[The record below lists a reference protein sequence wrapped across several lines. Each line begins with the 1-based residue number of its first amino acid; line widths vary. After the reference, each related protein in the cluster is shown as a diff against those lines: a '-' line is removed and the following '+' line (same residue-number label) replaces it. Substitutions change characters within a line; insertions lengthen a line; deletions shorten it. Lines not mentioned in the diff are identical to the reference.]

1 MRTILYIIQKEFLQ
15 VFRNKSML
23 PIIFVVPIVQ
33 LIILVNAATY
43 EMKHIRV
50 SVVDL
55 DLSGTSRKLVSK
67 FQGSP
72 FYIIRSTSFS
82 YAKAEDEM
90 KKGNIDMILQIPAKF
105 EKKLLKEGSAKVQ
118 FVINAINGQ
127 SAGLTNAYST
137 MILFDYNR
145 EVGIENTNPAVMAG
159 LRSIQTDYSY
169 WYNPKLNYKTY
180 MVPGILVL
188 LITIIGL
195 LLSGMNIV
203 REMEIG
209 TIEQIN
215 VTPINKIQFIAGK
228 LTPFWII
235 GLFELAFGL
244 TIGKL
249 LFDIP
254 IEGSLAI
261 IFLSASV
268 YLFVILSFGLLISTI
283 THTQQQAMLVS
294 FFFMVVFILMSGLF
308 TSIESMP
315 HWAQI
320 LDRLNPLMYFM
331 KIMRMVLLK
340 GSGFADISPHF
351 WSLVV
356 YAVCIVSLAI
366 LRSVSYTHLTL
377 PTKRIV

>member
-15 VFRNKSML
+15 VFRNKTML

-33 LIILVNAATY
+33 LIILVNAATF
-43 EMKHIRV
+43 EMKHIRM

-55 DLSGTSRKLVSK
+55 DLSSISRRLIGK
-67 FQGSP
+67 FEGSP
-72 FYIIRSTSFS
+72 FYQVHSRSFS
-82 YAKAEDEM
+82 YEDAEREM
-90 KKGNIDMILQIPAKF
+90 KKGNIDMILQIPAGF
-105 EKKLLKEGSAKVQ
+105 EKTLMKENHAKVQ
-118 FVINAINGQ
+118 FMINAINGQ
-127 SAGLTNAYST
+127 TAGLINAYST
-137 MILFDYNR
+137 MIVFDYNR
-145 EVGIENTNPAVMAG
+145 DLLIEHNNPG
-159 LRSIQTDYSY
+159 QFSSLRNIQTDYSY

-188 LITIIGL
+188 LVTIIGL

-203 REMEIG
+203 REKEIG

-244 TIGKL
+244 LIGKL
-249 LFDIP
+249 LFNIP
-254 IEGSLAI
+254 IEGSLWL

-268 YLFVILSFGLLISTI
+268 YLFVILSFGLLISTM
-283 THTQQQAMLVS
+283 TNTQQQSMLVS

-308 TSIESMP
+308 TPIESMP
-315 HWAQI
+315 PWAQI
-320 LDRLNPLMYFM
+320 LDKLNPLMYFI

-340 GSGFADISPHF
+340 GSTFTDIRMHF
-351 WSLVV
+351 FSLVM
-356 YAVCIVSLAI
+356 YALCMISLAI
-366 LRSVSYTHLTL
+366 FRYRKVA
-377 PTKRIV
+377 

>member
-1 MRTILYIIQKEFLQ
+1 
-15 VFRNKSML
+15 ML
-23 PIIFVVPIVQ
+23 PIIFIVPVFQ

-67 FQGSP
+67 LQGSP
-72 FYIIRSTSFS
+72 FYQIEGTTFS
-82 YAKAEDEM
+82 YLKAEDEM
-90 KKGNIDMILQIPAKF
+90 KRGNIDMILHIPADF
-105 EKKLLKEGSAKVQ
+105 EKKLLKEGHAKVQ

-137 MILFDYNR
+137 MILLDYNR
-145 EVGIENTNPAVMAG
+145 EVLLENATPAMMAG
-159 LRSIQTDYSY
+159 VKTIQTDYSY

-215 VTPINKIQFIAGK
+215 VTPINKIQFITGK
-228 LTPFWII
+228 LMPFWII

-249 LFDIP
+249 LFNIP
-254 IEGSLAI
+254 MEGSLGL

-315 HWAQI
+315 LWAQN
-320 LDRLNPLMYFM
+320 LDRLNPLMYFI

-340 GSGFADISPHF
+340 GSGFADISNYF
-351 WSLVV
+351 WSMVI
-356 YAVCIVSLAI
+356 YAVCSLSLAI
-366 LRSVSYTHLTL
+366 FRYRKVS
-377 PTKRIV
+377 

>member
-23 PIIFVVPIVQ
+23 PIIFVVPVVQ
-33 LIILVNAATY
+33 LIILVNAATF
-43 EMKHIRV
+43 EMKNIRV

-55 DLSGTSRKLVSK
+55 DLSGTSRKLVAK
-67 FQGSP
+67 FSGSP
-72 FYIIRSTSFS
+72 FYKIQPGSFS
-82 YAKAEDEM
+82 YQDAEREM
-90 KKGNIDMILQIPAKF
+90 KAGNNDMILQIPLGF
-105 EKKLLKEGSAKVQ
+105 EKKLMKEGKASVQ

-137 MILFDYNR
+137 MILLDYNR
-145 EVGIENTNPAVMAG
+145 EVVLENPNPAVMAG
-159 LRSIQTDYSY
+159 FKSIQTDYSY

-188 LITIIGL
+188 LVTIIGL

-228 LTPFWII
+228 LLPFWII

-244 TIGKL
+244 SVGKL
-249 LFDIP
+249 LFNIP
-254 IEGSLAI
+254 MEGNLGL
-261 IFLSASV
+261 IFMSASV

-315 HWAQI
+315 QWAQN
-320 LDRLNPLMYFM
+320 LDKLNPLMYFI

-340 GSGFADISPHF
+340 GSDFKDISHLF

-356 YAVCIVSLAI
+356 YACCSLSLAI
-366 LRSVSYTHLTL
+366 LRYRKVS
-377 PTKRIV
+377 

>member
-1 MRTILYIIQKEFLQ
+1 MRTIFYIIQKEFLQ

-23 PIIFVVPIVQ
+23 PIIFLVPVFQ

-67 FQGSP
+67 FRGSP
-72 FYIIRSTSFS
+72 FYQIQSSSFS
-82 YAKAEDEM
+82 YLEAEDEM
-90 KKGNIDMILQIPAKF
+90 KQGKIEMILQVPAGF
-105 EKKLLKEGSAKVQ
+105 EKKLLKEGHAKVQ

-127 SAGLTNAYST
+127 SAGLINAYST
-137 MILFDYNR
+137 MILLDYNR
-145 EVGIENTNPAVMAG
+145 EVAIENATPATLAG
-159 LRSIQTDYSY
+159 IQSIQTDYSY

-188 LITIIGL
+188 LVTIIGL

-203 REMEIG
+203 REIEIG

-215 VTPINKIQFIAGK
+215 VTPINKIQFITGK
-228 LTPFWII
+228 LLPFWII

-244 TIGKL
+244 MVGKL
-249 LFDIP
+249 LFNIP
-254 IEGSLAI
+254 MEGSLGL

-315 HWAQI
+315 LWAQN
-320 LDRLNPLMYFM
+320 LDRLNPVMYFI

-340 GSGFADISPHF
+340 GSGFADISRYF
-351 WSLVV
+351 WSMVA
-356 YAVCIVSLAI
+356 YAVCSLSLAI
-366 LRSVSYTHLTL
+366 LRYRKVS
-377 PTKRIV
+377 

>member
-1 MRTILYIIQKEFLQ
+1 MQKEFLQ

-23 PIIFVVPIVQ
+23 PIIFFVPVFQ

-67 FQGSP
+67 YQGSP
-72 FYIIRSTSFS
+72 FYEIRSTHFS
-82 YAKAEDEM
+82 YLEAEDEM
-90 KKGNIDMILQIPAKF
+90 KRGNTDMILQIPAGF
-105 EKKLLKEGSAKVQ
+105 EKQLLKESRAKVQ

-127 SAGLTNAYST
+127 SAGLINAYST
-137 MILFDYNR
+137 MILLDYNR
-145 EVGIENTNPAVMAG
+145 EVVMESMNPALMAG
-159 LRSIQTDYSY
+159 TRNIQTDYSY

-188 LITIIGL
+188 LVTIIGL

-215 VTPINKIQFIAGK
+215 VTPINKIQFITGK
-228 LTPFWII
+228 LMPFWII

-249 LFDIP
+249 IFNIP
-254 IEGSLAI
+254 MEGSLGL

-315 HWAQI
+315 AWAQN
-320 LDRLNPLMYFM
+320 LDRLNPVMYFI

-340 GSGFADISPHF
+340 GSGFAEISHHF
-351 WSLVV
+351 WSLVI
-356 YAVCIVSLAI
+356 YAVCSLTLAI
-366 LRSVSYTHLTL
+366 LRYRKVS
-377 PTKRIV
+377 

>member
-23 PIIFVVPIVQ
+23 PIIFIVPIVQ

-43 EMKHIRV
+43 EMKNIRI

-72 FYIIRSTSFS
+72 FYQIKSTSFS
-82 YAKAEDEM
+82 YCEAEDEM
-90 KKGNIDMILQIPAKF
+90 KQGNIDMILRVPAGF
-105 EKKLLKEGSAKVQ
+105 EKNLLKNGHEKIQ

-127 SAGLTNAYST
+127 SAGLINAYST
-137 MILFDYNR
+137 MILLDYNR
-145 EVGIENTNPAVMAG
+145 EVVLENTTPSMLG
-159 LRSIQTDYSY
+159 GIRTIQTDYSY

-188 LITIIGL
+188 LVTIIGL

-235 GLFELAFGL
+235 ALFELAFGL
-244 TIGKL
+244 LIGKL
-249 LFDIP
+249 LFNIP
-254 IEGSLAI
+254 MEGSLGL
-261 IFLSASV
+261 IFMSAAV

-315 HWAQI
+315 QWAQT
-320 LDRLNPLMYFM
+320 LDRLNPLMYFI

-351 WSLVV
+351 FALVI
-356 YAVCIVSLAI
+356 YAFISVSLAI
-366 LRSVSYTHLTL
+366 LRYRKVS
-377 PTKRIV
+377 

>member
-23 PIIFVVPIVQ
+23 PIIFVVPVFQ

-55 DLSGTSRKLVSK
+55 DLSATSRTLVSK
-67 FQGSP
+67 FRGSP
-72 FYIIRSTSFS
+72 FYLIQSTGFS
-82 YAKAEDEM
+82 YREAEDEM
-90 KKGNIDMILQIPAKF
+90 KRGTADMILQIPADF
-105 EKKLLKEGSAKVQ
+105 EKNLLKEGRAKVQ

-137 MILFDYNR
+137 MILLYYNR
-145 EVGIENTNPAVMAG
+145 EMLLKNTTPAMLAG
-159 LRSIQTDYSY
+159 LRNIQTDYSY

-188 LITIIGL
+188 LVTIIGL

-203 REMEIG
+203 REMELG

-215 VTPINKIQFIAGK
+215 VTPINKIQFISGK
-228 LTPFWII
+228 LLPFWII

-244 TIGKL
+244 TVGKV
-249 LFDIP
+249 LFNIP
-254 IEGSLAI
+254 MEGNLGL

-315 HWAQI
+315 QWAQN
-320 LDRLNPLMYFM
+320 LDRLNPVMYFIR
-331 KIMRMVLLK
+331 IMRMVLLK
-340 GSGFADISPHF
+340 GSGFADISRHF

-356 YAVCIVSLAI
+356 YAVCSLTLAI
-366 LRSVSYTHLTL
+366 LRYRKVS
-377 PTKRIV
+377 

>member
-15 VFRNKSML
+15 VFRNRSML
-23 PIIFVVPIVQ
+23 PIIFIVPIVQ
-33 LIILVNAATY
+33 LIIIVNAATY
-43 EMKHIRV
+43 EMKHIRI

-72 FYIIRSTSFS
+72 FYQVRNTSFS
-82 YAKAEDEM
+82 YSEAEDEM
-90 KKGNIDMILQIPAKF
+90 KRGNIDMILQVPAGF
-105 EKKLLKEGSAKVQ
+105 EKKLLKEGHEKVQ

-127 SAGLTNAYST
+127 SAGLTNAYSM
-137 MILFDYNR
+137 MILLDYNR
-145 EVGIENTNPAVMAG
+145 EVVLANTTPSMMTGIRT
-159 LRSIQTDYSY
+159 IQTDYSY
-169 WYNPKLNYKTY
+169 WYNPKLNYKTF

-188 LITIIGL
+188 LVTIIGL

-215 VTPINKIQFIAGK
+215 VTPINKIQFITGK
-228 LTPFWII
+228 LMPFWII

-244 TIGKL
+244 AIGKL
-249 LFDIP
+249 LFNIP
-254 IEGSLAI
+254 MEGSLGL

-315 HWAQI
+315 QWAQD
-320 LDRLNPLMYFM
+320 LDRLNPLMYFI

-340 GSGFADISPHF
+340 GSGFADISRHF

-356 YAVCIVSLAI
+356 YAVCILSLAI
-366 LRSVSYTHLTL
+366 LRYRKVS
-377 PTKRIV
+377 

>member
-23 PIIFVVPIVQ
+23 PIIFFVPIFQ

-55 DLSGTSRKLVSK
+55 DLSSTSRKLVSK

-72 FYIIRSTSFS
+72 FYKLQSTCFS
-82 YAKAEDEM
+82 YSTAEDQM
-90 KKGNIDMILQIPAKF
+90 KQGNIDMILQVPAGF
-105 EKKLLKEGSAKVQ
+105 EKKLLKENHAKVQ

-127 SAGLTNAYST
+127 SAGLINAYST
-137 MILFDYNR
+137 MILLDYNR
-145 EVGIENTNPAVMAG
+145 EVVVENTTPAMMAG
-159 LRSIQTDYSY
+159 IRTIQTDYSY

-228 LTPFWII
+228 LIPFWII

-244 TIGKL
+244 VVGKL
-249 LFDIP
+249 LFNIP
-254 IEGSLAI
+254 MEGSLGL
-261 IFLSASV
+261 IFLSAAV

-283 THTQQQAMLVS
+283 TQTQQQAMLVS

-308 TSIESMP
+308 TSTESMP
-315 HWAQI
+315 DWAQK
-320 LDRLNPLMYFM
+320 LDKLNPLMYFI

-340 GSGFADISPHF
+340 GSGFADISRYF

-356 YAVCIVSLAI
+356 YAVFILSLAI
-366 LRSVSYTHLTL
+366 LRYRKVS
-377 PTKRIV
+377 

>member
-43 EMKHIRV
+43 EMKHIRI

-72 FYIIRSTSFS
+72 FYQVRSSSFS
-82 YAKAEDEM
+82 YSEAEDEM
-90 KKGNIDMILQIPAKF
+90 KQGNIDMILQVPAGF
-105 EKKLLKEGSAKVQ
+105 EKNLLKDGHEKVQ

-137 MILFDYNR
+137 MILIDYNR
-145 EVGIENTNPAVMAG
+145 EVVMANTTPAMMAG
-159 LRSIQTDYSY
+159 FQTIQTDYSY

-188 LITIIGL
+188 LVTIIGL
-195 LLSGMNIV
+195 LLSSMNIV

-228 LTPFWII
+228 LMPFWII
-235 GLFELAFGL
+235 ALFELAFGL

-249 LFDIP
+249 LFNIP
-254 IEGSLAI
+254 MEGSLGL
-261 IFLSASV
+261 IFMSAAV

-283 THTQQQAMLVS
+283 TQTQQQSMLVS

-315 HWAQI
+315 QWAQN
-320 LDRLNPLMYFM
+320 LDRLNPLMYFI

-340 GSGFADISPHF
+340 GSGFADISRYF

-366 LRSVSYTHLTL
+366 LRYRKVS
-377 PTKRIV
+377 

>member
-1 MRTILYIIQKEFLQ
+1 MRTILFIIQKEFLQ

-23 PIIFVVPIVQ
+23 PIIFILPIVQ

-43 EMKHIRV
+43 EMKNIRV

-72 FYIIRSTSFS
+72 FYLLKNSSFS
-82 YAKAEDEM
+82 YKEAENKM
-90 KKGNIDMILQIPAKF
+90 KQGKIDMILQIPMGF
-105 EKKLLKEGSAKVQ
+105 EKKLLTESHANVQ

-137 MILFDYNR
+137 MILLDYNR
-145 EVGIENTNPAVMAG
+145 EVLIENANPSMLGG

-188 LITIIGL
+188 LVTIIGL

-228 LTPFWII
+228 LIPFWLI
-235 GLFELAFGL
+235 GMFELAFGL
-244 TIGKL
+244 SVGKL
-249 LFDIP
+249 LFNIP
-254 IEGSLAI
+254 MEGNLGL

-315 HWAQI
+315 KWAQN
-320 LDRLNPLMYFM
+320 LDRLNPVMYFI

-356 YAVCIVSLAI
+356 YAGCSLSLAI
-366 LRSVSYTHLTL
+366 LRYRKVS
-377 PTKRIV
+377 

>member
-72 FYIIRSTSFS
+72 FYLIQSTSFS
-82 YAKAEDEM
+82 YREAEDEM
-90 KKGNIDMILQIPAKF
+90 KRGNIDMILQVPAGF
-105 EKKLLKEGSAKVQ
+105 EKKLLKENQAKVQ

-137 MILFDYNR
+137 MILLDYNR
-145 EVGIENTNPAVMAG
+145 EVVMENTNQAMMAG
-159 LRSIQTDYSY
+159 IRSIQTDYSY

-188 LITIIGL
+188 LVTIIGL

-203 REMEIG
+203 REKEIG

-228 LTPFWII
+228 LMPFWII

-244 TIGKL
+244 VIGKS
-249 LFDIP
+249 LFNIP
-254 IEGSLAI
+254 MEGNLGL
-261 IFLSASV
+261 IFMSASV

-283 THTQQQAMLVS
+283 TNTQQQAMLVS

-315 HWAQI
+315 PWAQN
-320 LDRLNPLMYFM
+320 LDRLNPVMYFI

-340 GSGFADISPHF
+340 GSGFADISRHF

-356 YAVCIVSLAI
+356 YAVCSLSLAM
-366 LRSVSYTHLTL
+366 LRYRKVS
-377 PTKRIV
+377 

>member
-23 PIIFVVPIVQ
+23 PIIFIVPIVQ
-33 LIILVNAATY
+33 LIIIVNAATY

-72 FYIIRSTSFS
+72 FYEVKGTSFS
-82 YAKAEDEM
+82 YREAEDEM
-90 KKGNIDMILQIPAKF
+90 KKGNIDMILQVPAGF
-105 EKKLLKEGSAKVQ
+105 EKKLLTEGRAKVQ

-137 MILFDYNR
+137 MILLDYNR
-145 EVGIENTNPAVMAG
+145 EVLMENTSPAMMAG
-159 LRSIQTDYSY
+159 LRNIQTDYSY

-188 LITIIGL
+188 LVTIIGL

-203 REMEIG
+203 REIEIG

-228 LTPFWII
+228 LVPFWII
-235 GLFELAFGL
+235 GMFELAFGL

-249 LFDIP
+249 LFNIP
-254 IEGSLAI
+254 MEGNLGL

-315 HWAQI
+315 PWAQN
-320 LDRLNPLMYFM
+320 LDRLNPVMYFI

-340 GSGFADISPHF
+340 GSGFADISRHF

-356 YAVCIVSLAI
+356 YAVCSLSLAI
-366 LRSVSYTHLTL
+366 LRYRKVS
-377 PTKRIV
+377 

>member
-23 PIIFVVPIVQ
+23 PIIFLVPVFQ

-43 EMKHIRV
+43 EMKNIRI

-72 FYIIRSTSFS
+72 FYRLQGSSFS
-82 YAKAEDEM
+82 YREAEDQM
-90 KKGNIDMILQIPAKF
+90 KRGNTDMILQIPAGF
-105 EKKLLKEGSAKVQ
+105 EKNLLKENHAKVQ

-137 MILFDYNR
+137 MILLDYNR
-145 EVGIENTNPAVMAG
+145 EMVMERATPSAMAG
-159 LRSIQTDYSY
+159 LRIIQTDYSY

-188 LITIIGL
+188 LVTIIGL

-215 VTPINKIQFIAGK
+215 VTPINKIEFIAGK
-228 LTPFWII
+228 LIPFWII
-235 GLFELAFGL
+235 GMFELAFGL
-244 TIGKL
+244 TVGKV
-249 LFDIP
+249 LFNIP
-254 IEGSLAI
+254 MEGSLGL
-261 IFLSASV
+261 IFMSAGV

-308 TSIESMP
+308 TSVESMP
-315 HWAQI
+315 QWAQN
-320 LDRLNPLMYFM
+320 LDRLNPVMYFI

-340 GSGFADISPHF
+340 GSGFAEISRHF
-351 WSLVV
+351 WSLVI
-356 YAVCIVSLAI
+356 YAACSLSLAI
-366 LRSVSYTHLTL
+366 LRYRKVS
-377 PTKRIV
+377 

>member
-23 PIIFVVPIVQ
+23 PIIFIVPIVQ

-72 FYIIRSTSFS
+72 FYQIQSTSFS
-82 YAKAEDEM
+82 YREAEDEM
-90 KKGNIDMILQIPAKF
+90 KKGNIDMILQVPAGF
-105 EKKLLKEGSAKVQ
+105 EKRLLIESQAKVQ

-127 SAGLTNAYST
+127 SAGLINAYST
-137 MILFDYNR
+137 MILLDYNR
-145 EVGIENTNPAVMAG
+145 EVLFENITTANVAG
-159 LRSIQTDYSY
+159 LKSIQTDYSY

-188 LITIIGL
+188 LVTIIGL

-215 VTPINKIQFIAGK
+215 VTPINKIQFITGK
-228 LTPFWII
+228 LMPFWII

-249 LFDIP
+249 LFNIP
-254 IEGSLAI
+254 MEGSLGL
-261 IFLSASV
+261 IFLSAAV

-315 HWAQI
+315 LWAQN
-320 LDRLNPLMYFM
+320 LDRLNPVMYFI

-356 YAVCIVSLAI
+356 YAVCSLSLAI
-366 LRSVSYTHLTL
+366 LRYRKVS
-377 PTKRIV
+377 

>member
-33 LIILVNAATY
+33 LIVLVNAATF

-72 FYIIRSTSFS
+72 FYQIQSTSFS
-82 YAKAEDEM
+82 YAEAEDEM
-90 KKGNIDMILQIPAKF
+90 KKGNIDMILQVPSGF
-105 EKKLLKEGSAKVQ
+105 EKKLMKESHAKVQ

-127 SAGLTNAYST
+127 SAGLINAYST
-137 MILFDYNR
+137 MILLDYNR
-145 EVGIENTNPAVMAG
+145 EMVLENATPSSTGG
-159 LRSIQTDYSY
+159 LKSIQTDYSY

-188 LITIIGL
+188 LVTIIGL

-228 LTPFWII
+228 LIPFWII

-249 LFDIP
+249 LFNIP
-254 IEGSLAI
+254 MEGSLGL
-261 IFLSASV
+261 IFLSAAV

-294 FFFMVVFILMSGLF
+294 FFFLVVFILMSGLF

-315 HWAQI
+315 QWAQD
-320 LDRLNPLMYFM
+320 LDRLNPVMYFI

-340 GSGFADISPHF
+340 GSGFADISRYF
-351 WSLVV
+351 WSLVI
-356 YAVCIVSLAI
+356 YAICSLSLAI
-366 LRSVSYTHLTL
+366 LRYRKVS
-377 PTKRIV
+377 

>member
-1 MRTILYIIQKEFLQ
+1 
-15 VFRNKSML
+15 ML

-43 EMKHIRV
+43 EMKHIRI
-50 SVVDL
+50 SVVDH
-55 DLSGTSRKLVSK
+55 DLSGISRKLVSK

-72 FYIIRSTSFS
+72 FYQVKHTSFS
-82 YAKAEDEM
+82 YSEAEDEM
-90 KKGNIDMILQIPAKF
+90 KRGNIDMILQVPQGF
-105 EKKLLKEGSAKVQ
+105 EKKLLTEGHDKVQ

-137 MILFDYNR
+137 MILLDYNR
-145 EVGIENTNPAVMAG
+145 EIVMENAGPGLLPGIK
-159 LRSIQTDYSY
+159 SIQTDYSY

-188 LITIIGL
+188 LVTIIGL

-203 REMEIG
+203 REKEIG

-228 LTPFWII
+228 LLPFWII

-244 TIGKL
+244 LIGKL
-249 LFDIP
+249 LFNIP
-254 IEGSLAI
+254 MEGNLGL

-283 THTQQQAMLVS
+283 TNTQQQAMLVS

-315 HWAQI
+315 PWARE
-320 LDRLNPLMYFM
+320 LDRLNPLMYFI

-340 GSGFADISPHF
+340 GSGFEDISRHF
-351 WSLVV
+351 WSLVL
-356 YAVCIVSLAI
+356 YAACSLGMAMWRYRKVS
-366 LRSVSYTHLTL
+366 
-377 PTKRIV
+377 

>member
-72 FYIIRSTSFS
+72 FYQIQSTSFS
-82 YAKAEDEM
+82 YREAEDEM
-90 KKGNIDMILQIPAKF
+90 KRGNIDMILQVPAGF
-105 EKKLLKEGSAKVQ
+105 EKKLLKENQAKVQ

-137 MILFDYNR
+137 MILLDYNR
-145 EVGIENTNPAVMAG
+145 EVVMENTNQAMMAG
-159 LRSIQTDYSY
+159 IRSIQTDYSY

-188 LITIIGL
+188 LVTIIGL

-203 REMEIG
+203 REKEIG

-228 LTPFWII
+228 LMPFWII

-244 TIGKL
+244 VIGKS
-249 LFDIP
+249 LFNIP
-254 IEGSLAI
+254 MEGNLGL
-261 IFLSASV
+261 IFMSASV

-283 THTQQQAMLVS
+283 TNTQQQAMLVS

-315 HWAQI
+315 PWAQN
-320 LDRLNPLMYFM
+320 LDRLNPVMYFI

-340 GSGFADISPHF
+340 GSGFADISRHF

-356 YAVCIVSLAI
+356 YAVCSLSLAM
-366 LRSVSYTHLTL
+366 LRYRKVS
-377 PTKRIV
+377 

>member
-137 MILFDYNR
+137 MILIDYNR
-145 EVGIENTNPAVMAG
+145 EVGLESTNPAVMAG
-159 LRSIQTDYSY
+159 IRSIQTDYSY

-244 TIGKL
+244 IIGKL
-249 LFDIP
+249 LFNIP
-254 IEGSLAI
+254 MEGSLAL

-366 LRSVSYTHLTL
+366 LRYRKVS
-377 PTKRIV
+377 

>member
-23 PIIFVVPIVQ
+23 PIIFVVPIFQ
-33 LIILVNAATY
+33 LIILVNAATF

-55 DLSGTSRKLVSK
+55 DISGTSRKLVSK

-72 FYIIRSTSFS
+72 FYEMQNATFS
-82 YAKAEDEM
+82 YQEAEDQM
-90 KKGNIDMILQIPAKF
+90 KRGNVDMILQVPAGF
-105 EKKLLKEGSAKVQ
+105 EKQLLKEGKAKVQ

-137 MILFDYNR
+137 MILLDYNR
-145 EVGIENTNPAVMAG
+145 EVVLENPTPSMTAG
-159 LRSIQTDYSY
+159 FKSIQTDYSY

-188 LITIIGL
+188 LVTIIGL

-235 GLFELAFGL
+235 GMFELAFGL
-244 TIGKL
+244 AIGKL
-249 LFDIP
+249 LFNIP
-254 IEGSLAI
+254 MEGNLGL
-261 IFLSASV
+261 IFMSASV

-315 HWAQI
+315 QWAQD
-320 LDRLNPLMYFM
+320 LDRLNPLMYFI

-340 GSGFADISPHF
+340 GSGFADISSHF

-356 YAVCIVSLAI
+356 YAVCSISLAI
-366 LRSVSYTHLTL
+366 LRYRKVS
-377 PTKRIV
+377 